1 MPIDPKSEDGQAL
14 RKLFPLETM
23 PARQYNALCSDCNIT
38 EKPKGSSLFKLGDEP
53 DSFIYLIQGTI
64 SLEAEGLKV
73 EKITA
78 GTDAAKF
85 AIAHQFPRQI
95 SAHAVNKVR
104 YVSLQLN
111 AFDKQ
116 ETEEIEDIE
125 GESDYMVENDDDLEQ
140 ELSGDWMSALLKSP
154 IFQRLPAMN
163 LQKVLMNLE
172 DVEYKK
178 GDIIFNQ
185 GEPGEYYYL
194 IKSGRCA
201 LSRKA
206 SERAKEIKLLE
217 LSRNKTFGEDSLLS
231 GERRSMTVT
240 AMTDMML
247 SRIDKERFIKLI
259 KEPALT
265 YVDYQ
270 QLLSECRQDQAIAI
284 DIRPMDAYNKHHI
297 EGSRN
302 IPFFSLR
309 MCLKELSQEPKKVI
323 IICEDGQLSKAAA
336 FALIKSSVNTDI
348 LKGGMQ
354 SEPEESESSN
364 EAVFTVDE
372 SEAEDISLITETVEE
387 LDLSTNNKPEQASEA
402 NKSAINTD
410 TDLEQENQ
418 SLKAENQRLTAELEK
433 VKKQYKMLYMQTG
446 KLKAAFDKL
455 KSSK

>member
-1 MPIDPKSEDGQAL
+1 MSVDPKSEDGQAL
-14 RKLFPLETM
+14 RKLSPLETM
-23 PARQYNALCSDCNIT
+23 PARQYSALCSVCNVT
-38 EKPKGSSLFKLGDEP
+38 EKPKGSLLFKLGDEP

-95 SAHAVNKVR
+95 SAYAMNQVR
-104 YVSLQLN
+104 YVQLQLN

-116 ETEEIEDIE
+116 ATENMEEAE
-125 GESDYMVENDDDLEQ
+125 EENDYMVENEDDLKQ
-140 ELSGDWMSALLKSP
+140 ELSGDWMSTLLKSP

-163 LQKVLMNLE
+163 LQQVLMNLE

-217 LSRNKTFGEDSLLS
+217 LGKNTTFGEDSLLS
-231 GERRSMTVT
+231 GEHRSMTVT
-240 AMTDMML
+240 AMTDMLL

-270 QLLSECRQDQAIAI
+270 QLLDDCEQGRALAI
-284 DIRPMDAYNKHHI
+284 DIRSMDAYNKGHI
-297 EGSRN
+297 AGSRN

-309 MCLKELSQEPKKVI
+309 MSIKELSQESKKVI

-336 FALIKSSVNTDI
+336 FALIKGKVDTDI

-354 SEPEESESSN
+354 SVPEEPEGSN

-372 SEAEDISLITETVEE
+372 SEAEDKGVIPEEE
-387 LDLSTNNKPEQASEA
+387 LALSTNNEPEQASA
-402 NKSAINTD
+402 VNVSAINTD
-410 TDLEQENQ
+410 IDLEQENQ
-418 SLKAENQRLTAELEK
+418 SLKAENKRIIEELEK

-455 KSSK
+455 KSAK

>member
-1 MPIDPKSEDGQAL
+1 MYMSVEPKSEDGQAL
-14 RKLFPLETM
+14 RKLSPLETM
-23 PARQYNALCSDCNIT
+23 PARQYNALCSVCNVA
-38 EKPKGSSLFKLGDEP
+38 EKPKGSFLFKLGDEP

-95 SAHAVNKVR
+95 SAYAVNKVR
-104 YVSLQLN
+104 YVELQLN

-116 ETEEIEDIE
+116 ATENIEETEE
-125 GESDYMVENDDDLEQ
+125 ESDYMVENEDDLEQ

-163 LQKVLMNLE
+163 LQQVLMNLE

-217 LSRNKTFGEDSLLS
+217 LSKNTTFGEDSLLS
-231 GERRSMTVT
+231 GEHRSMTVT
-240 AMTDMML
+240 AMTDMLL

-265 YVDYQ
+265 YVDYP
-270 QLLSECRQDQAIAI
+270 QLLDECKQGRALAI
-284 DIRPMDAYNKHHI
+284 DIRPTDVYNKSHI

-309 MCLKELSQEPKKVI
+309 MCIKELSQESKKVI

-336 FALIKSSVNTDI
+336 FALIKSKVDTDI

-354 SEPEESESSN
+354 SVPEVRESARELNFSVGDSEVESS
-364 EAVFTVDE
+364 D
-372 SEAEDISLITETVEE
+372 DIVEE
-387 LDLSTNNKPEQASEA
+387 EWRISTDNEPEQASA
-402 NKSAINTD
+402 VNVSAINA
-410 TDLEQENQ
+410 DLEQENQ
-418 SLKAENQRLTAELEK
+418 SLKAENKRITEELEK

-455 KSSK
+455 KRAK